1 MILLGLWLLQD
12 VLQALFLGFFLV
24 PDLFFLGV
32 LQRALQEEDLRDRL
46 PRWVWAAFLG
56 GLLWDLR
63 WTSVPGITGAI
74 QAGAL
79 TAASSFWY
87 RTPSAGRTPLLWILL
102 AGISHLALGGARFL
116 LWGDRSAAA
125 LRLLAIQQLTAVPLI
140 LGFSLFLLWRRRL
153 HD

>member
-32 LQRALQEEDLRDRL
+32 LQRALREEDLRDRL

-63 WTSVPGITGAI
+63 WASVPGQVYDVLWTSSLTAGFRPLASGILATGAECAYTN
-74 QAGAL
+74 QLDGCGAC
-79 TAASSFWY
+79 FFM
-87 RTPSAGRTPLLWILL
+87 I
-102 AGISHLALGGARFL
+102 
-116 LWGDRSAAA
+116 
-125 LRLLAIQQLTAVPLI
+125 RLQ
-140 LGFSLFLLWRRRL
+140 
-153 HD
+153 D